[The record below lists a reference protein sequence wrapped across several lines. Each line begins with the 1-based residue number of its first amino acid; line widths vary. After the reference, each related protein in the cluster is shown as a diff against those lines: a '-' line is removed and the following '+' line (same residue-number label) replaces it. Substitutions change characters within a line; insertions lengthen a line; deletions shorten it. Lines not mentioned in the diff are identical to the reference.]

1 MKRVLGLISM
11 AGLLALAGCAGTGM
25 TVTTPLADVSAGT
38 TVRED
43 GKIGVAGSAS
53 KTVDTGLGTKA
64 KVGYSTTGGV
74 ILEAVSDTPAATK

>member
-1 MKRVLGLISM
+1 MKRSLGLLSL
-11 AGLLALAGCAGTGM
+11 AGLLALAGCAGTAM
-25 TVTTPLADVSAGT
+25 TVTTPVADVTAGT

-43 GKIGVAGSAS
+43 GKIGVAASAS

-74 ILEAVSDTPAATK
+74 ILESVSDTPAAVK